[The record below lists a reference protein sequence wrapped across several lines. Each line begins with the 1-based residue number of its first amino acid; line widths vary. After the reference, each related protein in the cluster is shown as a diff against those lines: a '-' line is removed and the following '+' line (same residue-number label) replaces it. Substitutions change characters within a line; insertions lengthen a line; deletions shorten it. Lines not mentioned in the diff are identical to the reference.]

1 MDYYPVFLN
10 LQDRLCVVV
19 GGGEVAE
26 RKVEGLLRVG
36 AWVTLISPGCT
47 AHLQKLGDEG
57 RIRREERPYRAG
69 DLAGAFLV
77 IAATDQRE
85 VNQAVAQEAEAQ
97 GTLLNVVDV
106 TRLCSFIAPS
116 IIRHGPVTVAI
127 STGGLSPA
135 LAKKIRL
142 ELEGSDALG
151 YADLIELVAEVRGEV
166 RRRGVAVSPSRWQ
179 AALSAEVLELHRSGR
194 REEARARLMSLLVDQ
209 GSPTE
214 VGVP

>member
-10 LQDRLCVVV
+10 LQDRPCVVV

-36 AWVTLISPGCT
+36 AGVTLISPDCT
-47 AHLQKLGDEG
+47 DGLRKLGDEG

-69 DLAGAFLV
+69 DLAGAFLA

-85 VNQAVAQEAEAQ
+85 VNQAVAQEAEVQ

-142 ELEGSDALG
+142 ELEESDALQ
-151 YADLIELVAEVRGEV
+151 YAELIELVAEVRAEV
-166 RRRGVAVSPSRWQ
+166 RRRGVAVSPIQWQ
-179 AALSAEVLELHRSGR
+179 AALNGEVLELHRSGR
-194 REEARARLMSLLVDQ
+194 QEEARTRLMSMLVDE
-209 GSPTE
+209 GNPTE
-214 VGVP
+214 MGAP